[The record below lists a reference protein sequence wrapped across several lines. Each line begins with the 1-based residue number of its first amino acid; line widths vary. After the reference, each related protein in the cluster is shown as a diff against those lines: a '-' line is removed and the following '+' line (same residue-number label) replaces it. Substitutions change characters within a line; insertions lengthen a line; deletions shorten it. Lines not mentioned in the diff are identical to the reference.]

1 MGLKRMNLQFQARLR
16 RGSGGS
22 ENGEE
27 MTKGMAD
34 QEGIYIDRD
43 KEGRETGVIWFT
55 DLSPRCQVSGEK
67 MRKKDR
73 KSVV

>member
-43 KEGRETGVIWFT
+43 KKEREPGVIWLLIYLPGVKF
-55 DLSPRCQVSGEK
+55 QEK
-67 MRKKDR
+67 R
-73 KSVV
+73 